1 MSTGETI
8 AAFIAAF
15 AIVFGI
21 IMIISIGFAV
31 VHCIAMWKLYEK
43 AGEPGWSAIVPVY
56 NMMQQ
61 IKIATGDFRLA
72 WIYLALYGGYFVINT
87 LSSFFTTFASDSDA
101 AAIATMVVSVLM
113 MLISIPLAVLDGYT
127 SYMFAKSY
135 GKSQTFCILSIFFG
149 GITVLIMGFDKST
162 QYVGPKGEPQY
173 GGYGDYNNY
182 NKYY

>member
-61 IKIATGDFRLA
+61 IKIATGNFKLA
-72 WIYLALYGGYFVINT
+72 WIYLALYGGYLVLNT
-87 LSSFFTTFASDSDA
+87 FSSFLMNFVTDSDEGTVA
-101 AAIATMVVSVLM
+101 ALAVSGLM
-113 MLISIPLAVLDGYT
+113 MLISLPLAVLGGYT

-162 QYVGPKGEPQY
+162 QYVGPKGEPQFNSFNN
-173 GGYGDYNNY
+173 YNNY
-182 NKYY
+182 Y

>member
-15 AIVFGI
+15 AIFFGI
-21 IMIISIGFAV
+21 IMLIAIAFAV
-31 VHCIAMWKLYEK
+31 LNCIALWKLYEK

-61 IKIATGDFRLA
+61 IKIATGDFKLA

-87 LSSFFTTFASDSDA
+87 MSSIFTTFASDSDA
-101 AAIATMVVSVLM
+101 AAIVTMAVSVLM
-113 MLISIPLAVLDGYT
+113 MLVSLPLAVLGGYT

-135 GKSQTFCILSIFFG
+135 GKSQAFCILSIFFS

-162 QYVGPKGEPQY
+162 QYVGPKGEPQFNSFNN
-173 GGYGDYNNY
+173 YNNY
-182 NKYY
+182 Y

>member
-1 MSTGETI
+1 MSSSEAI
-8 AAFIAAF
+8 VAFLAGF
-15 AIVFGI
+15 AIFFGI
-21 IMIISIGFAV
+21 IMIIALAFAV
-31 VHCIAMWKLYEK
+31 LNCIALWKLYEK

-56 NMMQQ
+56 NIMQQ

-101 AAIATMVVSVLM
+101 AAIATMAVSVLM
-113 MLISIPLAVLDGYT
+113 MLISLPLAVLGGYT

-135 GKSQTFCILSIFFG
+135 GKSQAFCVLSIFFS

-162 QYVGPKGEPQY
+162 QYVGPKGVPQY
-173 GGYGDYNNY
+173 NNFNNYNNY
-182 NKYY
+182 Y

>member
-56 NMMQQ
+56 NVMQQ
-61 IKIATGDFRLA
+61 IKIATGNFKLA
-72 WIYLALYGGYFVINT
+72 WIYLALYGGYFVLNT
-87 LSSFFTTFASDSDA
+87 FSSFLMNFVTDSDEGTVA
-101 AAIATMVVSVLM
+101 ALAVSGLM
-113 MLISIPLAVLDGYT
+113 LLISIPLAVLGGYT

-162 QYVGPKGEPQY
+162 QYVGPKGEPQFNSFNN
-173 GGYGDYNNY
+173 YNNY
-182 NKYY
+182 Y

>member
-56 NMMQQ
+56 NVMQQ
-61 IKIATGDFRLA
+61 IKIATGNFKLA
-72 WIYLALYGGYFVINT
+72 WIYLALYGGYFVLNT
-87 LSSFFTTFASDSDA
+87 FSSFFLNFVTDSDEGTVA
-101 AAIATMVVSVLM
+101 ALAVSGLM
-113 MLISIPLAVLDGYT
+113 MLISIPLAVLGGYT

-162 QYVGPKGEPQY
+162 QYVGPKGEPQFNSFNK
-173 GGYGDYNNY
+173 YNNY
-182 NKYY
+182 Y

>member
-56 NMMQQ
+56 NVMQQ
-61 IKIATGDFRLA
+61 IKIATGNFKLA
-72 WIYLALYGGYFVINT
+72 WIYLALYGGYFVLNT
-87 LSSFFTTFASDSDA
+87 FSSFFLNFVTDSDEGTVA
-101 AAIATMVVSVLM
+101 ALAVSGLM
-113 MLISIPLAVLDGYT
+113 MLISLPLAVLGGYT

-162 QYVGPKGEPQY
+162 QYVGPKGEPQFNSFNN
-173 GGYGDYNNY
+173 YNNY
-182 NKYY
+182 Y

>member
-56 NMMQQ
+56 NVMQQ
-61 IKIATGDFRLA
+61 IKIATGNFKLA
-72 WIYLALYGGYFVINT
+72 WIYLALYGGYFVLNT
-87 LSSFFTTFASDSDA
+87 FSSFFLNFVTDSDEGTVA
-101 AAIATMVVSVLM
+101 ALAVSGLM
-113 MLISIPLAVLDGYT
+113 MLISIPLAVLGGYT

-162 QYVGPKGEPQY
+162 QYVGPKGEPQFNSFNN
-173 GGYGDYNNY
+173 YNNY
-182 NKYY
+182 Y